1 LKPQQI
7 VVFKD
12 AGAEAEDVRRL
23 VPRLMINE
31 ANTAEFLK
39 IKIPTRTS
47 FPNRLC
53 FYKRFRLGSTMT
65 STALNSL
72 ARASSAYLR
81 SAMHQPIQW
90 HEWGAEAFAVA
101 RRENKPMLLDIGA
114 VWCHWCHVMDRESYD
129 DAEIAAIVNQHFIA
143 VKVDRDE
150 RPDIDS
156 RYQAAVQAVSGQG
169 GWPLTAFLTPD
180 GKPFYGGTYFPPSDG
195 YGRPSFRRVLL
206 SIANAYAEKHGD
218 VVEQAKMVESA
229 IALSESFA
237 GRSGRV
243 SAGVIA
249 TIQESAFK
257 MFDPQ
262 HGGFG
267 QAPKFPHPSALD
279 LLIERYAKS
288 PPYRKERD
296 RMGHPDSS
304 ESPDSS
310 ERNASLRN
318 LITTTL
324 EHMARGGVY
333 DQLAGGFHRYSVD
346 ERWVV
351 PHFEKMCY
359 DNSELLKNYVHAY
372 QATGEEFFA
381 DVARDMIRWMDEWLS
396 DRQRGGFY
404 ASQDADISMD
414 DDGDYFTWTLDEA
427 RGVLTKEEAEAAAL
441 HYDIN
446 EVGEMHHNPAKNVL
460 YVRAPVEEIA
470 RRMNLAPERVRELL
484 ATAKKKMY
492 AARLQ
497 RPTPYVDKT
506 VYVGWNSLCVSAY
519 LEAAK
524 VLNLAEARR
533 FALKS
538 LDRVLGEAWKAGSE
552 QKNLAGEAPSAT
564 RTLLHVVSYSDPKAS
579 HREVPGLLD
588 DYAFTALAC
597 LDAYEAT
604 ADLSY
609 FKFARAI
616 ADAMIERFYDATS
629 GGFFDSEPVAEGTSL
644 GVLATR
650 RKPLQDSPTPAGNP
664 MAAIALMRLHHYTG
678 DAAYRDKAELTL
690 ETFAGVAE
698 QFGIFAAT
706 YGIAVVHLVESP
718 LQVVVIAQDG
728 DEDAAG
734 ELHAAAVA
742 AFAFNKSAVRLAA
755 NQAAAENLPPALAAT
770 IPNLP
775 DLSRKPGSRKS
786 FAVLCSGSAC
796 QPPVSDAAD
805 LRNALEAA
813 LHKN

>member
-1 LKPQQI
+1 
-7 VVFKD
+7 
-12 AGAEAEDVRRL
+12 
-23 VPRLMINE
+23 
-31 ANTAEFLK
+31 
-39 IKIPTRTS
+39 
-47 FPNRLC
+47 
-53 FYKRFRLGSTMT
+53 MT
-65 STALNSL
+65 TQTLNSL

-90 HEWGAEAFAVA
+90 HEWGEDAFATA
-101 RRENKPMLLDIGA
+101 QRENKPMLLDIGA

-129 DAEIAAIVNQHFIA
+129 DAEVAAIVNEHFIA

-156 RYQAAVQAVSGQG
+156 RYQAAVSAVSGQG

-180 GKPFYGGTYFPPSDG
+180 GKPFYGGTYFPPNEG
-195 YGRPSFRRVLL
+195 YGRPSFKRVLT
-206 SIANAYAEKHGD
+206 SIANAYKEKHGD

-229 IALSESFA
+229 IAQAESFA
-237 GRSGRV
+237 GRGGRV
-243 SAGVIA
+243 SANIIA
-249 TIQESAFK
+249 AIEKSAFS

-267 QAPKFPHPSALD
+267 SAPKFPHPSALD
-279 LLIERYAKS
+279 LLIERYARAGS
-288 PPYRKERD
+288 GASSRAAAESGPPHI
-296 RMGHPDSS
+296 GHVHLPSTRSD
-304 ESPDSS
+304 EQ
-310 ERNASLRN
+310 LRN
-318 LITTTL
+318 LIVTTL
-324 EHMARGGVY
+324 EHMANGGVY

-372 QATGEEFFA
+372 QTTGSEFFA
-381 DVARDMIRWMDEWLS
+381 SVARDIVRWMDEWLS
-396 DRQRGGFY
+396 DRERGGFC

-427 RGVLTKEEAEAAAL
+427 RAVLTEEETQVAAL

-460 YVRAPVEEIA
+460 YVRAPIEEIA
-470 RRMNLAPERVRELL
+470 RRMSLSAERVKAVLES
-484 ATAKKKMY
+484 AKKKMY

-506 VYVGWNSLCVSAY
+506 VYVGWNAMCISAY

-524 VLNLAEARR
+524 VLGMEDARR
-533 FALKS
+533 FALRS
-538 LDRVLGEAWKAGSE
+538 LDRILADAWKPRSG
-552 QKNLAGEAPSAT
+552 
-564 RTLLHVVSYSDPKAS
+564 LLHVVAYSDPKAE
-579 HREVPGLLD
+579 HREVSGLLD
-588 DYAFTALAC
+588 DYAATVIAC

-609 FKFARAI
+609 FKFAQAVC
-616 ADAMIERFYDATS
+616 DAMIARFFDAVS
-629 GGFFDSEPVAEGTSL
+629 GGFFDAEPTAEGKSL

-664 MAAIALMRLHHYTG
+664 MAAIALVRLHHYTG
-678 DAAYRDKAELTL
+678 DAAYRDKAEQTL

-698 QFGIFAAT
+698 QFGILAAT
-706 YGIAVVHLVESP
+706 YGIAVLHLLENPV
-718 LQVVVIAQDG
+718 QVVVISD
-728 DEDAAG
+728 DESAGTGAA
-734 ELHAAAVA
+734 LAAVA
-742 AFAFNKSAVRLAA
+742 VSSFAFNKSVLRLPA
-755 NQAAAENLPPALAAT
+755 NQAVAGNLPPALAAT

-775 DLSRKPGSRKS
+775 QLRSGES
-786 FAVLCSGSAC
+786 FAVLCSGFAC
-796 QPPVSDAAD
+796 QPPVTDPEE
-805 LRNALEAA
+805 LRRALEAA
-813 LHKN
+813 LMKQS

>member
-1 LKPQQI
+1 
-7 VVFKD
+7 
-12 AGAEAEDVRRL
+12 
-23 VPRLMINE
+23 
-31 ANTAEFLK
+31 
-39 IKIPTRTS
+39 
-47 FPNRLC
+47 
-53 FYKRFRLGSTMT
+53 MT
-65 STALNSL
+65 TTTLNSL

-90 HEWGAEAFAVA
+90 HEWGEEAFAA
-101 RRENKPMLLDIGA
+101 AQRENKPMLLDIGA

-129 DAEIAAIVNQHFIA
+129 DAEVAAIVNEHFIA

-156 RYQAAVQAVSGQG
+156 RYQAAVSAVSGQG

-180 GKPFYGGTYFPPSDG
+180 GKPFYGGTYFPPTDG
-195 YGRPSFRRVLL
+195 YGRPSFKRVLT
-206 SIANAYAEKHGD
+206 SIANAYKEKHGD

-229 IALSESFA
+229 IAQAESFA
-237 GRSGRV
+237 GRGGRV

-249 TIQESAFK
+249 AIQKSAFS

-267 QAPKFPHPSALD
+267 QAPKFPYPSALD
-279 LLIERYAKS
+279 LLIEQYAREVKIPTS
-288 PPYRKERD
+288 RAEGARE
-296 RMGHPDSS
+296 MGHPDHD
-304 ESPDSS
+304 E
-310 ERNASLRN
+310 LRN
-318 LITTTL
+318 LIVTTL
-324 EHMARGGVY
+324 EHMANGGVY

-372 QATGEEFFA
+372 QATGSEFFGS
-381 DVARDMIRWMDEWLS
+381 VARDIIRWMDEWLS
-396 DRQRGGFY
+396 DGERGGFY

-427 RGVLTKEEAEAAAL
+427 RAVLTEEEAQVAAL

-446 EVGEMHHNPAKNVL
+446 EIGEMHHNPAKNVL
-460 YVRAPVEEIA
+460 YVRAPIEEIA
-470 RRMNLAPERVRELL
+470 RRMNLSAERVRSLL
-484 ATAKKKMY
+484 DSAKKKMY
-492 AARLQ
+492 AARLE

-506 VYVGWNSLCVSAY
+506 VYVGWNSMCISAY

-524 VLNLAEARR
+524 VLNLEPARH
-533 FALKS
+533 FALRS
-538 LDRVLGEAWKAGSE
+538 LDRVLAEAWKPQRG
-552 QKNLAGEAPSAT
+552 
-564 RTLLHVVSYSDPKAS
+564 LLHVVAYSDPQAE
-579 HREVPGLLD
+579 HRAVSGLLD
-588 DYAFTALAC
+588 DYAATALAC

-616 ADAMIERFYDATS
+616 GDAMIARFFDAVS
-629 GGFFDSEPVAEGTSL
+629 GGFFDAEPVAEGKSL

-664 MAAIALMRLHHYTG
+664 MATIALLRLHHYTG
-678 DAAYRDKAELTL
+678 DAGYRDKAEQTL

-706 YGIAVVHLVESP
+706 YGIAVLHLLENPV
-718 LQVVVIAQDG
+718 QVVVIADHEQ
-728 DEDAAG
+728 EETAKRLAAV
-734 ELHAAAVA
+734 AVA
-742 AFAFNKSAVRLAA
+742 AFAFNKSVLRLTT
-755 NQAAAENLPPALAAT
+755 NQAVAGNLPPALAAT

-775 DLSRKPGSRKS
+775 QLSSGEA
-786 FAVLCSGSAC
+786 FAVLCSGFAC
-796 QPPVSDAAD
+796 QPPVTDPAE
-805 LRNALEAA
+805 LRRA
-813 LHKN
+813 LHSALQHQS